1 MPKEHEDLP
10 ELEELEPVEELEEL
24 EEIQGEHPSGG
35 ETPPASPAAGARTP
49 AAPGGQPPPVG
60 SVDRPTKKPGEK
72 RELERAPQLLRGASK
87 ILIAGAVFPF
97 FTALKP
103 EFTAWAALYG
113 GKALAAIACWV
124 LYQGYMATHGGKPV
138 EFVGKLAAANKFV
151 PMILAA
157 LIAVGSIVPAVQA
170 GAIGPIGGE
179 IATLILGGATL
190 VHIWGYEHGG
200 KFNPIF
206 PLMFLGPGIA
216 GLLNVFGAVAMFGDN
231 AGRAALGLLGSVT
244 VAAGGLYA
252 MYVMYQS
259 IKEAKVEGERKKEEM
274 RLYRKA
280 QREAQKAA
288 RGAKNG

>member
-1 MPKEHEDLP
+1 MPQEHEDLP
-10 ELEELEPVEELEEL
+10 ELEELEPLEEL
-24 EEIQGEHPSGG
+24 ESLEELEPEEKRAESAQASSGAAKPAEGEG
-35 ETPPASPAAGARTP
+35 TSPV
-49 AAPGGQPPPVG
+49 PPPG
-60 SVDRPTKKPGEK
+60 AIDRPTKKPGEK

-87 ILIAGAVFPF
+87 ILIAGAVLPF
-97 FTALKP
+97 FTALRP
-103 EFTAWAALYG
+103 EFGAWLELYG

-138 EFVGKLAAANKFV
+138 EFIGKLAAANKFV

-157 LIAVGSIVPAVQA
+157 LIAVGSLVPAFQA

-206 PLMFLGPGIA
+206 PLMFLGPGLA
-216 GLLNVFGAVAMFGDN
+216 GLLNVFGAMAMFGDN
-231 AGRAALGLLGSVT
+231 AGRAALGLIGSVT

-259 IKEAKVEGERKKEEM
+259 IMEAKVEGERKKEEM

-288 RGAKNG
+288 RGGKKG